1 MAIGEAR
8 VHVRSTELHSA
19 LLGVCPGQPPV
30 PRLRQDAALW
40 GEERE
45 ERDRN
50 IFTGTL
56 DAVQFKVSLVA
67 HPARVTQNIFKEDC
81 FAGVT

>member
-1 MAIGEAR
+1 MFVAWNY
-8 VHVRSTELHSA
+8 TLT

-30 PRLRQDAALW
+30 PRLRQDAVLY
-40 GEERE
+40 GE

-56 DAVQFKVSLVA
+56 DAVQFKVSWLLT
-67 HPARVTQNIFKEDC
+67 PR
-81 FAGVT
+81 G

>member
-1 MAIGEAR
+1 M
-8 VHVRSTELHSA
+8 
-19 LLGVCPGQPPV
+19 